1 MDHKRS
7 NREWGLRSATLCPR
21 KWLASIALQPG
32 FLTKGNAD
40 RYAVSLSKG
49 VDPTVTI
56 WARIVEGV
64 QELSWGNLFGLEDAS
79 MRALD
84 ADASRARDEAR
95 EEEERPQQTKQVGFT
110 IAVIALGAKMA
121 KADGT
126 VSAVEIEA
134 FHQVFSAPPEERA
147 NVEFFFNL
155 ARRSA
160 VGADMYARQ
169 VKKLLGDHKSV
180 LEDLLGALFHIA
192 KADGVITPAEDSYLR
207 SISEIFG
214 FEERCF
220 RRIRAYHVGSE
231 HAPHVEEDPY
241 LILGVEPWSDPD
253 TIKKR
258 WRELVRDNHPDRVM
272 AQGLPAEFVSIATTK
287 LALINAAYD
296 RLAKQHKGT
305 A

>member
-1 MDHKRS
+1 
-7 NREWGLRSATLCPR
+7 
-21 KWLASIALQPG
+21 
-32 FLTKGNAD
+32 
-40 RYAVSLSKG
+40 
-49 VDPTVTI
+49 VTI

-84 ADASRARDEAR
+84 ADAARARDEAR
-95 EEEERPQQTKQVGFT
+95 EEERPQQTKQVGFT

-155 ARRSA
+155 ARRST
-160 VGADMYARQ
+160 VGAETYARQ
-169 VKKLLGDHKSV
+169 VKKLLCDHKSV
-180 LEDLLGALFHIA
+180 LEDLMGALFHIA
-192 KADGVITPAEDSYLR
+192 KADGVITKAEDEYLR
-207 SISEIFG
+207 SIAGIFG
-214 FEERCF
+214 FEDRCY
-220 RRIRAYHVGSE
+220 RRLRAYHVGSE
-231 HAPHVEEDPY
+231 HASVVDEDPY
-241 LILGVEPWSDPD
+241 LILGVEPWSDME

-258 WRELVRDNHPDRVM
+258 WHALVRDNHPDRAM

-296 RLAKQHKGT
+296 RLAKQHKGN

>member
-1 MDHKRS
+1 M
-7 NREWGLRSATLCPR
+7 
-21 KWLASIALQPG
+21 
-32 FLTKGNAD
+32 
-40 RYAVSLSKG
+40 
-49 VDPTVTI
+49 TI

-64 QELSWGNLFGLEDAS
+64 QELSWGNLFGLEDGS

-84 ADASRARDEAR
+84 ADASRARDLALAR
-95 EEEERPQQTKQVGFT
+95 DEERPQATKQVGFT

-126 VSAVEIEA
+126 VSRVEIEA
-134 FHQVFSAPPEERA
+134 FHQVFSAPEEERA

-155 ARRSA
+155 ARRST
-160 VGADMYARQ
+160 VGADTYARQ
-169 VKKLLGDHKSV
+169 VKKLLGHHKSV

-192 KADGVITPAEDSYLR
+192 KADGVITPAEDAYLR
-207 SISEIFG
+207 SISDIFG
-214 FEERCF
+214 FEEFCF

-231 HAPHVEEDPY
+231 HAPIVEEDPY
-241 LILGVEPWSDPD
+241 LILGVEPWSDMEV
-253 TIKKR
+253 IKKR

>member
-1 MDHKRS
+1 V
-7 NREWGLRSATLCPR
+7 
-21 KWLASIALQPG
+21 QPG
-32 FLTKGNAD
+32 FLTTGGPD
-40 RYAVSLSKG
+40 RYAVSLDKG

-64 QELSWGNLFGLEDAS
+64 QELSWGNLFGLEDGS

-84 ADASRARDEAR
+84 ADASRARDED
-95 EEEERPQQTKQVGFT
+95 RPHNTKQVGFT

-126 VSAVEIEA
+126 VSSAEIEA
-134 FHQVFSAPPEERA
+134 FHEVFSAPPEERA

-155 ARRSA
+155 ARRST
-160 VGADMYARQ
+160 VGADTYARQ

-214 FEERCF
+214 FEEYCF

-231 HAPHVEEDPY
+231 HAPHVDEDPY
-241 LILGVEPWSDPD
+241 LILGIEPWSDMD
-253 TIKKR
+253 VIKKR

>member
-1 MDHKRS
+1 MPYSRG
-7 NREWGLRSATLCPR
+7 EGA
-21 KWLASIALQPG
+21 
-32 FLTKGNAD
+32 
-40 RYAVSLSKG
+40 
-49 VDPTVTI
+49 DPTVTI

-84 ADASRARDEAR
+84 ADASRSRELARELARDE
-95 EEEERPQQTKQVGFT
+95 ERPRQTKQVGFT

-121 KADGT
+121 KADGA

-134 FHQVFSAPPEERA
+134 FHQVFQAPPEERA

-155 ARRSA
+155 ARRST
-160 VGADMYARQ
+160 VGAETYARQ
-169 VKKLLGDHKSV
+169 VKKLLGHHKSV

-192 KADGVITPAEDSYLR
+192 KADGVVTPAEDEYLL

-231 HAPHVEEDPY
+231 HRPVVEEDPY
-241 LILGVEPWSDPD
+241 LILGLDPWADMD
-253 TIKKR
+253 VIKHR
-258 WRELVRDNHPDRVM
+258 WRELARDNHPDRAM
-272 AQGLPAEFVSIATTK
+272 AQGLPAEFISIATTK

-296 RLAKQHKGT
+296 RLVAQHKAAQPKGT

>member
-1 MDHKRS
+1 MPYWRDAYWRD
-7 NREWGLRSATLCPR
+7 E
-21 KWLASIALQPG
+21 
-32 FLTKGNAD
+32 
-40 RYAVSLSKG
+40 G

-64 QELSWGNLFGLEDAS
+64 QELSWGNLFGLEDSA

-84 ADASRARDEAR
+84 ADASRSRELALEHDRDHARPR
-95 EEEERPQQTKQVGFT
+95 QTKQVGFT

-126 VSAVEIEA
+126 VSPVEITA
-134 FHQVFSAPPEERA
+134 FHEVFSAPPEERA

-155 ARRSA
+155 ARRST
-160 VGADMYARQ
+160 VGADTYARQ
-169 VKKLLGDHKSV
+169 VKKLLGHHKSV

-192 KADGVITPAEDSYLR
+192 KADGVVTPEEDEYLR
-207 SISEIFG
+207 MISEIFG

-231 HAPHVEEDPY
+231 HASVVDEDPY
-241 LILGVEPWSDPD
+241 LILGVEPWSDMD

-258 WRELVRDNHPDRVM
+258 WRELARDNHPDRAM
-272 AQGLPAEFVSIATTK
+272 AEGLPAEFISIATTK
-287 LALINAAYD
+287 LALINAAYN
-296 RLAKQHKGT
+296 RLVAQQKGT

>member
-1 MDHKRS
+1 M
-7 NREWGLRSATLCPR
+7 
-21 KWLASIALQPG
+21 G
-32 FLTKGNAD
+32 FLDGG
-40 RYAVSLSKG
+40 RRPPLSVSPG
-49 VDPTVTI
+49 EGDDPTVTI

-84 ADASRARDEAR
+84 ADAARSREEARDE
-95 EEEERPQQTKQVGFT
+95 ERPCATKQVGFT

-126 VSAVEIEA
+126 VSEVEIEA
-134 FHQVFSAPPEERA
+134 FHQVFSAPPEEHA

-155 ARRSA
+155 ARRSTI
-160 VGADMYARQ
+160 GADTYARQ
-169 VKKLLGDHKSV
+169 VKRLLGHHKSV

-192 KADGVITPAEDSYLR
+192 KADGVITPAEDAFLR
-207 SISEIFG
+207 DIAEIFG
-214 FEERCF
+214 FEERCY

-231 HAPHVEEDPY
+231 HAPVVDEDPY
-241 LILGVEPWSDPD
+241 LILGVEPWSDME
-253 TIKKR
+253 TIRKK
-258 WRELVRDNHPDRVM
+258 WLELVRDNHPDRAM
-272 AQGLPAEFVSIATTK
+272 ADGLPAEFISIATTK

-296 RLAKQHKGT
+296 RLVAQNRGM

>member
-1 MDHKRS
+1 
-7 NREWGLRSATLCPR
+7 
-21 KWLASIALQPG
+21 
-32 FLTKGNAD
+32 
-40 RYAVSLSKG
+40 
-49 VDPTVTI
+49 VTI

-84 ADASRARDEAR
+84 ADAARARDEAR
-95 EEEERPQQTKQVGFT
+95 EEERPQQTKQVGFT

-126 VSAVEIEA
+126 VSPVEIEA

-155 ARRSA
+155 ARRST
-160 VGADMYARQ
+160 VGAETYARQ
-169 VKKLLGDHKSV
+169 VKKLLCDQKSV
-180 LEDLLGALFHIA
+180 LEDLMGALFHIA
-192 KADGVITPAEDSYLR
+192 KADGVITKAEDEYLR
-207 SISEIFG
+207 AISEIFG
-214 FEERCF
+214 FEDRCY
-220 RRIRAYHVGSE
+220 RRLRAYHVGSE
-231 HAPHVEEDPY
+231 HAAAVDEDPY
-241 LILGVEPWSDPD
+241 LILGVEPWSDME

-258 WRELVRDNHPDRVM
+258 WHELVRDNHPDRAM

-296 RLAKQHKGT
+296 KLAKQHKGN